1 MILYVARRVAL
12 AVLVVAGV
20 IILTFVIAHLVPGDP
35 AATWAG
41 PHASAAQVAAA
52 RRYLGLDRPPA
63 VQLLS
68 YFGGI
73 LTGNWGIA
81 IHTHRPVLSDLAVA
95 APASLELVTA
105 AMIIALVVAVPL
117 GLISARWPGRA
128 SDQVIRAGSILGVS
142 MPIFWMALIL
152 QLVFA
157 QRLRLLPVAGE
168 YSPGLLFTHPLTR
181 LTGFGLIDAPLTGN
195 WPMFGSILSHLLLP
209 AVVIAAYPAGL
220 LTRMIRAQVLDT
232 VGDAHVQMVRAL
244 GFSERAVFGRFAMKL
259 AWNPV
264 AAAIALV
271 FAYSLVNTFLV
282 EAIFDWPGLGSYA
295 TASITSLDTPAILGV
310 TLFIALVYVVANLV
324 VDIIQAAIDPR
335 IRLR

>member
-1 MILYVARRVAL
+1 MTVYVARRVAL
-12 AVLVVAGV
+12 TVLVVAGV
-20 IILTFVIAHLVPGDP
+20 IVLTFVIAHLVPGDP

-41 PHASAAQVAAA
+41 PRASAAQVAAA

-63 VQLLS
+63 VQLIS

-73 LTGNWGIA
+73 LSGNWGVS

-128 SDQVIRAGSILGVS
+128 GDQVIRAGSILGVS

-152 QLVFA
+152 QLAFS
-157 QRLRLLPVAGE
+157 QRLHVLPVAGE

-181 LTGFGLIDAPLTGN
+181 ITGFGLIDAPLTGN
-195 WPMFGSILSHLLLP
+195 WPMFGSICAHMVLP

-220 LTRMIRAQVLDT
+220 ITRMIRAQVLDT

-244 GFSERAVFGRFAMKL
+244 GFPERAVFGRFAMKL

-271 FAYSLVNTFLV
+271 FGYSLVNTFLV

-295 TASITSLDTPAILGV
+295 TAAINTLDTPAILGV
-310 TLFIALVYVVANLV
+310 TLFIALVYVVVNLV

>member
-1 MILYVARRVAL
+1 LIVYVARRIAL
-12 AVLVVAGV
+12 AALVVAGV
-20 IILTFVIAHLVPGDP
+20 IILTFVIARVVPGDP
-35 AATWAG
+35 AASWAG

-52 RRYLGLDRPPA
+52 RRYLGLDRPPL

-152 QLVFA
+152 QLVFT
-157 QRLRLLPVAGE
+157 QRLHVLPVAGE
-168 YSPGLLFTHPLTR
+168 YSPNLLFTHPLTR
-181 LTGFGLIDAPLTGN
+181 ITGFGLIDAPLTGN
-195 WPMFGSILSHLLLP
+195 WPMFGSILAHLVLP

-220 LTRMIRAQVLDT
+220 ITRMIRAQVLDT
-232 VGDAHVQMVRAL
+232 VGDTHVQMVRAL
-244 GFSERAVFGRFAMKL
+244 GFPERAVFGRFAMKL

-264 AAAIALV
+264 LAAIALV
-271 FAYSLVNTFLV
+271 FGYSLVNTFLV

-295 TASITSLDTPAILGV
+295 TAAINTLDTPAILGI
-310 TLFIALVYVVANLV
+310 TLFIALVYVVVNLV